1 MGAPATVN
9 GKQQRKKR
17 AMKSAKI
24 RRMCLIDFGVDPRVR
39 SSCQAIIASF
49 TRGEKE
55 KARVI

>member
-1 MGAPATVN
+1 
-9 GKQQRKKR
+9 
-17 AMKSAKI
+17 MKSAKI
-24 RRMCLIDFGVDPRVR
+24 RRMCLIDFGVDPHVR